1 MDSKIKEHLEDEDE
15 LKIVVKPLPEIK
27 DTEVP
32 LEDGELTQQ
41 SSEVEEVVKEE
52 PKKDR
57 EARPSEIEQALEEE
71 VQKLSNEV
79 KEKRNSREKS
89 DDMSKSSVTEELQAM
104 AGKSNRKAEAASR
117 RRRYSSSR
125 SKSVTKSR
133 SRSRSHS
140 RSRSRSRGRERYNSY
155 NSREWDDR
163 RWRGR
168 REDFRGGENQQR
180 YRERSPGNNSQ
191 QWIPLT
197 PCAILDDVDLGP
209 GETMEVAIRAK
220 GEFSFKDNP
229 GCMVRITKWTGKDS
243 MSSVQ
248 IRPQIVQLDDRTS
261 VTIEVSNPH
270 PERNLELLKHDKIA
284 CLSVLSAP
292 AHPSLFRGL
301 RCSPDRY
308 QTDEQRWFKVTT
320 VVLHKKGIHE
330 LSLVSIQ

>member
-1 MDSKIKEHLEDEDE
+1 M
-15 LKIVVKPLPEIK
+15 
-27 DTEVP
+27 T
-32 LEDGELTQQ
+32 
-41 SSEVEEVVKEE
+41 
-52 PKKDR
+52 R
-57 EARPSEIEQALEEE
+57 
-71 VQKLSNEV
+71 
-79 KEKRNSREKS
+79 
-89 DDMSKSSVTEELQAM
+89 
-104 AGKSNRKAEAASR
+104 
-117 RRRYSSSR
+117 
-125 SKSVTKSR
+125 SR
-133 SRSRSHS
+133 SRSRSHSRSHS

-155 NSREWDDR
+155 SREWDDR

-168 REDFRGGENQQR
+168 REDFRGGEHQQR
-180 YRERSPGNNSQ
+180 HRERSPGYNSQ

-209 GETMEVAIRAK
+209 GETKEVAIRAK

-261 VTIEVSNPH
+261 VMVEVSNPH
-270 PERNLELLKHDKIA
+270 SERNLELLKHDKIA

-320 VVLHKKGIHE
+320 VVLHKKGNLDRISIHPGRTMRVIATVIGPLKKHVGKTVMISQLDGYDGLPIDSQVAKICE
-330 LSLVSIQ
+330 NECIGFNVTNRRDRTISVEKGGQSVAALSVWATVRMDDDPVKNPY